1 MANKTTEAM
10 STQEIKAPPAT
21 STIRNTS
28 SRSNTGFSPD
38 LLGAGGEIG
47 GEGSGGGGGT
57 GCEVESLK
65 SKFGRKKSLE
75 TIYTSGGPEKTKGVA
90 F

>member
-1 MANKTTEAM
+1 MANKIPKPM
-10 STQEIKAPPAT
+10 NRQKIKEPTAT

-28 SRSNTGFSPD
+28 TRSKTGFSPD

-47 GEGSGGGGGT
+47 GEGNRGGGGG

-65 SKFGRKKSLE
+65 SKVGRKKSLE
-75 TIYTSGGPEKTKGVA
+75 TIYTKGDPEKTKGAA